1 MSKIPIFV
9 SCPTDLNT
17 EQENQRNTIIKFL
30 DELNMEAMALGRSDY
45 PKDYPLKEIYV
56 LAKHCAG
63 GVILG
68 FEQTYLESGFSKRGT
83 THESKI
89 PSPISIP
96 TPWNH
101 IEAGIL
107 YGLKLPLLIFKEPAI
122 NGGIFDYGITDLYIH
137 NMPNS
142 SLSESEY
149 KELKQV
155 FLKWHGIV
163 SSIYYSY

>member
-9 SCPTDLNT
+9 SCPTDLNDN
-17 EQENQRNTIIKFL
+17 QESQRNTIIKFL
-30 DELNMEAMALGRSDY
+30 DELNMEAIALGRSDY

-63 GVILG
+63 GIILG
-68 FEQTYLESGFSKRGT
+68 FEQTYIETCITKRGT
-83 THESKI
+83 TYESKI
-89 PSPISIP
+89 SQPISLP

-107 YGLKLPLLIFKEPAI
+107 FGLKLPLLIFKEPAI
-122 NGGIFDYGITDLYIH
+122 NGGIFGHGNTDVYVH
-137 NMPNS
+137 TMPNAT
-142 SLSESEY
+142 LNESEY

-155 FLKWHGIV
+155 FLEWHGVV
-163 SSIYYSY
+163 SSIYYEY